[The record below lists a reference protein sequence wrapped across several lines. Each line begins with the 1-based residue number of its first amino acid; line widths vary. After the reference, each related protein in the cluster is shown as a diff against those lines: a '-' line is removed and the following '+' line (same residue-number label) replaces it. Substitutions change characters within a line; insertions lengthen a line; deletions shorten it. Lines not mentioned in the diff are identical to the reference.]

1 MRVTAR
7 MFLIVA
13 IFIFLDI
20 PLYWYLS
27 HDPTGT
33 AALGMALGMCGMIS
47 FYLYFTVNRSGGPG
61 PDDREDAE
69 PHEGAGEQGFF
80 SPHSWWPFVFGL
92 GGALLFTG
100 IAVGFWLCYFAA
112 PFFAYGVYGLVFEY
126 YRGEN
131 KHY

>member
-7 MFLIVA
+7 MFLIIAV
-13 IFIFLDI
+13 FILFDI

-33 AALGMALGMCGMIS
+33 AALTMALGLCGMIS
-47 FYLYFTVNRSGGPG
+47 FYLYFTAFRQGGPG

-80 SPHSWWPFVFGL
+80 SPHSWWPFTLGL
-92 GGALLFTG
+92 GGAALFLG
-100 IAVGFWLCYFAA
+100 IAVGFWLCYFALPVLA
-112 PFFAYGVYGLVFEY
+112 FGVYGMVFEY

>member
-1 MRVTAR
+1 
-7 MFLIVA
+7 MFGVVA
-13 IFIFLDI
+13 FFLLFDA
-20 PLYWYLS
+20 PAYWYFS

-33 AALGMALGMCGMIS
+33 AALGMAFAMCGMIF
-47 FYLYFTVNRSGGPG
+47 FYLQFTSRRLGIG
-61 PDDREDAE
+61 PDDREDGD

-80 SPHSWWPFVFGL
+80 SPYSWWPMVL
-92 GGALLFTG
+92 AAGGAFLFLG

-112 PFFAYGVYGLVFEY
+112 PFVAYGVYGLIFEY